1 MIMNRTKPERPA
13 GKRAGLAA
21 ACVIF
26 SVSSILWG
34 VSIWLG
40 MTFNINFQEI
50 LYTMTSPLVGTDPGV
65 VLKCLRACLPHICLA
80 ALFILTAAVI
90 VMLQRRITAT
100 LTVQFRGKRRQTDLF
115 RLARRA
121 MGVISILA
129 LFWAFRALYVNL
141 KVGEYIALR
150 RDPTTIYEDRY
161 VDPAKAAVTAPEQK
175 KNLIHI
181 YLESMETS
189 YASEDVGGRQP
200 EHNYIPN
207 LTALARENLSFSNS
221 EQLGGFRAV
230 SGTTW
235 TMGALFAATSGLPFS
250 FPVGENAMNRHEEFA
265 SGCTTLG
272 DILEDN
278 GYRNVFLCGSDATF
292 GGRRRYYQQHGNF
305 DIYDLFTARE
315 EGYIPQDYKVWW
327 GYEDEILYWIA
338 RDKLTDLARSGQP
351 FNFNMLTVDT
361 HHVDGYVCP
370 LCRDDYPTVT
380 GNVVACADRQAAD
393 FIQWCREQDFY
404 EDTVIVITGDHPRMD
419 ASLVDGLEYDHRTVY
434 NCFLNCCLP
443 ARTVNREF
451 TAVDLFPTVLTA
463 LGFSFEGDQLGF
475 GVDLFSDSDT
485 LSEVMGFQA
494 LNEEFAKYS
503 PFVEEHLS

>member
-150 RDPTTIYEDRY
+150 RNPTTIYEDRY

-207 LTALARENLSFSNS
+207 LTALRARTPGTATRNLPPGAPPWGTFWRTTATATYFSAAPTPPS
-221 EQLGGFRAV
+221 AGGGGITSSTAILTSTTSSPPGRRAISPRTTR
-230 SGTTW
+230 SG
-235 TMGALFAATSGLPFS
+235 GATRTRSCTGLPGTS
-250 FPVGENAMNRHEEFA
+250 
-265 SGCTTLG
+265 
-272 DILEDN
+272 
-278 GYRNVFLCGSDATF
+278 
-292 GGRRRYYQQHGNF
+292 
-305 DIYDLFTARE
+305 
-315 EGYIPQDYKVWW
+315 
-327 GYEDEILYWIA
+327 
-338 RDKLTDLARSGQP
+338 
-351 FNFNMLTVDT
+351 
-361 HHVDGYVCP
+361 
-370 LCRDDYPTVT
+370 
-380 GNVVACADRQAAD
+380 
-393 FIQWCREQDFY
+393 
-404 EDTVIVITGDHPRMD
+404 
-419 ASLVDGLEYDHRTVY
+419 
-434 NCFLNCCLP
+434 
-443 ARTVNREF
+443 
-451 TAVDLFPTVLTA
+451 
-463 LGFSFEGDQLGF
+463 
-475 GVDLFSDSDT
+475 
-485 LSEVMGFQA
+485 
-494 LNEEFAKYS
+494 
-503 PFVEEHLS
+503 